1 MPPAGALYDCP
12 PLPLDEESR
21 LERLRILGLLDREPI
36 DQLDRLTRLITRH
49 FSLPIAMVSL
59 TDVNRQ
65 WFLARTGVTLCEIS
79 REHSFC
85 GHAILRPDIMQVQD
99 AKLDPRFADNPLV
112 TGEPHVVFYA
122 GRPLR
127 ALDGVVLGTLCLVDH
142 AARHLD
148 EEACRDLD
156 DFGRLVENTLHD
168 LERRH
173 QVRSLNQ
180 VLEDK
185 EHLFTLTFNQS
196 SVGMALSSVEGRW
209 LRANP
214 GLERLLGYSEQEMLT
229 RTWHAMTHPEDLP
242 RELALFTALL
252 AGQRQDYRLEKRMI
266 RADGSLCWVQLSV
279 TLCQSRT
286 MAPHMIAVFADLTER
301 KQVEAE
307 LLQLQ
312 QGLEQQVRER
322 TRELSSTVEQLHREM
337 QERGAVQQRLWQE
350 QRRLQ
355 HMLEHTSNAF
365 LELDEA
371 LVITGWNPASTTL
384 LGWHPEEMLGH
395 TLPTLLGSAHP
406 LLAQLIHP
414 ERAQRRLECD
424 IGTRSGRQV
433 PVEVS
438 AERYQ
443 FDGKVRLAL
452 FLHDISARR
461 QVLAEIERGRA
472 RLRAITDGLPVTISM
487 VSPEG
492 RYLFANQAYC
502 RYFGLDPERMREMS
516 VREVIGEAAYGRAI
530 AHLERALAGEQ
541 VSFENRF
548 ELPIGPRDL
557 RITMIPSRGDE
568 PGVYILGSDITEF
581 KALQNQL
588 EHEAAHD
595 PLTGLPNR
603 RAFTLRLSRELER
616 VRQNAETLGLLF
628 LDLDGFK
635 RINDQLGHHV
645 GDTLLQRFAS
655 VLSAEVRPG
664 DMVARLAGDE
674 FTIILPALRQPELEL
689 PALCERLLAAMAVP
703 ADVAGHLLPLAGSI
717 GGAICHSG
725 QYCHIDDLLHRADSA
740 MYRAKQAGKG
750 RFALDL

>member
-1 MPPAGALYDCP
+1 MIAP
-12 PLPLDEESR
+12 PLPRDEHSR
-21 LERLRILGLLDREPI
+21 LERLRILGLLDHEPI

-49 FSLPIAMVSL
+49 FALPIAMVSL

-65 WFLARTGVTLCEIS
+65 WFLARTGVDMCEIN

-85 GHAILRPDIMQVQD
+85 GHAILRPDIMQVPD
-99 AKLDPRFADNPLV
+99 ARRDLRFADNPLV
-112 TGEPHVVFYA
+112 TDDPGVVFYA

-142 AARHLD
+142 VPRHLD
-148 EEACRDLD
+148 EDACRDLD

-173 QVRSLNQ
+173 QVRTLNQ

-196 SVGMALSSVEGRW
+196 SVGMALSSLEGKW

-214 GLERLLGYSEQEMLT
+214 GLERLLGYSEHERLS
-229 RTWHAMTHPEDLP
+229 RTWLAMTHPEDLQ
-242 RELALFTALL
+242 REQPLFDALI

-266 RADGSLCWVQLSV
+266 RADGTQCWVQLSV

-301 KQVEAE
+301 KQAEAE
-307 LLQLQ
+307 LVRLQ
-312 QGLEQQVRER
+312 QGLEQQVQSR
-322 TRELSSTVEQLHREM
+322 TRELSRTVEQLHQEM
-337 QERGAVQQRLWQE
+337 RERGAMQQQLWQE

-365 LELDEA
+365 LELDA
-371 LVITGWNPASTTL
+371 NFIITGWNPASTTL
-384 LGWHPEEMLGH
+384 LGWHADEMLGRP
-395 TLPTLLGSAHP
+395 LFGLLGAEHP
-406 LLAQLIHP
+406 LLSLSGNPQSP
-414 ERAQRRLECD
+414 PRRLECD
-424 IGTRSGRQV
+424 IITRTGRHI
-433 PVEVS
+433 PVEVI

-443 FDGKVRLAL
+443 FDGKVRIAL
-452 FLHDISARR
+452 FLHDITARR

-502 RYFGLDPERMREMS
+502 RYFGLDTEQMREMS
-516 VREVIGEAAYGRAI
+516 VRDVIGEEAHGRAM
-530 AHLERALAGEQ
+530 AYVAKALAGEQ
-541 VSFENRF
+541 VSFEHRF
-548 ELPIGPRDL
+548 DLPIGRRDL

-568 PGVYILGSDITEF
+568 PGVYILGSDITKF
-581 KALQNQL
+581 KALQSQL

-616 VRQNAETLGLLF
+616 VRQNAEPLGLLF

-635 RINDQLGHHV
+635 GINDRLGHHV
-645 GDTLLQRFAS
+645 GDALLQRFAQ

-703 ADVAGHLLPLAGSI
+703 GDVAGHRLPLAGSI
-717 GGAICHSG
+717 GGALCHSG
-725 QYCHIDDLLHRADSA
+725 QYCHIDDLLHRADAA
-740 MYRAKQAGKG
+740 MYQAKQSGKG

>member
-1 MPPAGALYDCP
+1 MIAP
-12 PLPLDEESR
+12 PLPRDEHSR
-21 LERLRILGLLDREPI
+21 LERLRILGLLDHEPI

-49 FSLPIAMVSL
+49 FALPIAMVSL

-65 WFLARTGVTLCEIS
+65 WFLARTGVDMCEIN

-85 GHAILRPDIMQVQD
+85 GHAILRPDIMQVPD
-99 AKLDPRFADNPLV
+99 ARRDLRFADNPLV
-112 TGEPHVVFYA
+112 TDDPGVVFYA

-142 AARHLD
+142 VPRHLD
-148 EEACRDLD
+148 EDACRDLD

-173 QVRSLNQ
+173 QVRTLNQ

-196 SVGMALSSVEGRW
+196 SVGMALSSLEGKW

-214 GLERLLGYSEQEMLT
+214 GLERLLGYSEHEMLS
-229 RTWHAMTHPEDLP
+229 RTWLAMTHPEDLQ
-242 RELALFTALL
+242 REQPLFDALI

-266 RADGSLCWVQLSV
+266 RADGTQCWVQLSV

-301 KQVEAE
+301 KQAEAE
-307 LLQLQ
+307 LVRLQ
-312 QGLEQQVRER
+312 QGLEQQVQSR
-322 TRELSSTVEQLHREM
+322 TRELSRTVEQLHQEM
-337 QERGAVQQRLWQE
+337 RERGAMQQQLWQE

-365 LELDEA
+365 LELDA
-371 LVITGWNPASTTL
+371 NFIITGWNPASTTL
-384 LGWHPEEMLGH
+384 LGWHADEMLGRP
-395 TLPTLLGSAHP
+395 LFGLLGAEHP
-406 LLAQLIHP
+406 LLSLSGNPQSP
-414 ERAQRRLECD
+414 PRRLECD
-424 IGTRSGRQV
+424 IITRTGRHI
-433 PVEVS
+433 PVEVI

-443 FDGKVRLAL
+443 FDGKVRIAL
-452 FLHDISARR
+452 FLHDITARR

-502 RYFGLDPERMREMS
+502 RYFGLDTEQMREMS
-516 VREVIGEAAYGRAI
+516 VRDVIGEEAHGRAM
-530 AHLERALAGEQ
+530 AYVAKALAGEQ
-541 VSFENRF
+541 VSFEHRF
-548 ELPIGPRDL
+548 DLPIGRRDL

-568 PGVYILGSDITEF
+568 PGVYILGSDITKF
-581 KALQNQL
+581 KALQSQL

-616 VRQNAETLGLLF
+616 VRQNAEPLGLLF

-635 RINDQLGHHV
+635 GINDRLGHHV
-645 GDTLLQRFAS
+645 GDALLQRFAQ

-674 FTIILPALRQPELEL
+674 FTRHSAPA
-689 PALCERLLAAMAVP
+689 
-703 ADVAGHLLPLAGSI
+703 S
-717 GGAICHSG
+717 
-725 QYCHIDDLLHRADSA
+725 
-740 MYRAKQAGKG
+740 
-750 RFALDL
+750 

>member
-1 MPPAGALYDCP
+1 MIAPS
-12 PLPLDEESR
+12 LPLDEESR

-65 WFLARTGVTLCEIS
+65 WFLARTGVALCEIS

-85 GHAILRPDIMQVQD
+85 GHAILRPDIMQVPD
-99 AKLDPRFADNPLV
+99 ARLDPRFADNPLV
-112 TGEPHVVFYA
+112 TDEPHVVFYA

-142 AARHLD
+142 APRHLD
-148 EEACRDLD
+148 QEACRDLD

-185 EHLFTLTFNQS
+185 DHLFTLTFNQS
-196 SVGMALSSVEGRW
+196 SVGMALSSLEGKW

-214 GLERLLGYSEQEMLT
+214 GLERLLGYSEQAMLS

-242 RELALFTALL
+242 RELPLFNTLL

-266 RADGSLCWVQLSV
+266 RADGSQCWVQLSV
-279 TLCQSRT
+279 TLCHSRT
-286 MAPHMIAVFADLTER
+286 MAPHLIAVFADLTER
-301 KQVEAE
+301 KQAEAE

-312 QGLEQQVRER
+312 QGLERQVRER

-337 QERGAVQQRLWQE
+337 QERGAMQQRLWQE

-384 LGWHPEEMLGH
+384 LGWHPEEMLGR
-395 TLPTLLGSAHP
+395 TLPVLLGSAHP
-406 LLAQLIHP
+406 LLAQLTHP
-414 ERAQRRLECD
+414 QSAARRLECE
-424 IGTRSGRQV
+424 IGTHDGRRI
-433 PVEVS
+433 PVEVI

-443 FDGKVRLAL
+443 FDGKVRIAL
-452 FLHDISARR
+452 FLHDITARR

-502 RYFGLDPERMREMS
+502 RYFGLDAELM
-516 VREVIGEAAYGRAI
+516 REVIGDAAYGRAI

-548 ELPIGPRDL
+548 ELPIGQRDL

-645 GDTLLQRFAS
+645 GDALLQRFAS
-655 VLSAEVRPG
+655 VLSTEVRPG

-717 GGAICHSG
+717 GGALCHSG

-740 MYRAKQAGKG
+740 MYQAKQAGKG

>member
-1 MPPAGALYDCP
+1 M
-12 PLPLDEESR
+12 PLDEHSR
-21 LERLRILGLLDREPI
+21 LERLRILGLLDHEPI

-49 FSLPIAMVSL
+49 FALPIAMVSL

-65 WFLARTGVTLCEIS
+65 WFLARTGVDMCEIN

-85 GHAILRPDIMQVQD
+85 GHAILRPEIMQVPD
-99 AKLDPRFADNPLV
+99 ARRDLRFADNPLV
-112 TGEPHVVFYA
+112 TDDPGVVFYA

-142 AARHLD
+142 VPRHLD
-148 EEACRDLD
+148 EDACRDLD

-173 QVRSLNQ
+173 QVRTLNQ

-196 SVGMALSSVEGRW
+196 SVGMALSSLEGKW

-214 GLERLLGYSEQEMLT
+214 GLERLLGYSEHEMLS
-229 RTWHAMTHPEDLP
+229 RTWLAMTHPEDLQ
-242 RELALFTALL
+242 REQPLFDALI

-266 RADGSLCWVQLSV
+266 RADGTQCWVQLSV

-301 KQVEAE
+301 KQAEAE
-307 LLQLQ
+307 LVRLQ
-312 QGLEQQVRER
+312 QGLEQQVQSR
-322 TRELSSTVEQLHREM
+322 TRELSRTVEQLHQEM
-337 QERGAVQQRLWQE
+337 RERGAMQQQLWQE

-365 LELDEA
+365 LELDA
-371 LVITGWNPASTTL
+371 DFIITGWNPASTTL
-384 LGWHPEEMLGH
+384 LGWHADEMLGRP
-395 TLPTLLGSAHP
+395 LFGLLGAEHP
-406 LLAQLIHP
+406 LLSLSGNPQSP
-414 ERAQRRLECD
+414 PRRLECD
-424 IGTRSGRQV
+424 IITRTGRHI
-433 PVEVS
+433 PVEVI

-443 FDGKVRLAL
+443 FDGKVRIAL
-452 FLHDISARR
+452 FLHDITARR

-502 RYFGLDPERMREMS
+502 RYFGLDTEQMREMS
-516 VREVIGEAAYGRAI
+516 VRDVIGEEAHGRAM
-530 AHLERALAGEQ
+530 AYVAKALAGEQ
-541 VSFENRF
+541 VSFEHRF
-548 ELPIGPRDL
+548 DLPIGRRDL

-568 PGVYILGSDITEF
+568 PGVYILGSDITKF
-581 KALQNQL
+581 KALQSQL

-616 VRQNAETLGLLF
+616 VRQNAEPLGLLF

-635 RINDQLGHHV
+635 GINDRLGHHV
-645 GDTLLQRFAS
+645 GDALLQRFAQ

-703 ADVAGHLLPLAGSI
+703 GDVAGHRLPLAGSI
-717 GGAICHSG
+717 GGALCQSG
-725 QYCHIDDLLHRADSA
+725 QYCHIDDLLHRADAA
-740 MYRAKQAGKG
+740 MYQAKQSGKG

>member
-1 MPPAGALYDCP
+1 MIAPS
-12 PLPLDEESR
+12 LPLDEESR

-65 WFLARTGVTLCEIS
+65 WFLARTGVALCEIS

-85 GHAILRPDIMQVQD
+85 GHAILRPDIMQVPD
-99 AKLDPRFADNPLV
+99 ARLDPRFADNPLV
-112 TGEPHVVFYA
+112 TEEPHVVFYA

-142 AARHLD
+142 APRHLNQ
-148 EEACRDLD
+148 EACRDLD

-185 EHLFTLTFNQS
+185 DHLFTLTFNQS
-196 SVGMALSSVEGRW
+196 SVGMALSSLEGKW

-214 GLERLLGYSEQEMLT
+214 GLERLLGYSEQAMLS

-242 RELALFTALL
+242 RELPLFNALL

-266 RADGSLCWVQLSV
+266 RADGSQCWVQLSV
-279 TLCQSRT
+279 TLCHSRT
-286 MAPHMIAVFADLTER
+286 MAPHLIAVFADLTER
-301 KQVEAE
+301 KQAEAE

-312 QGLEQQVRER
+312 QGLERQVRER

-337 QERGAVQQRLWQE
+337 QERGAMQQRLWQE

-365 LELDEA
+365 LELDET

-384 LGWHPEEMLGH
+384 LGWHPEEMLGR
-395 TLPTLLGSAHP
+395 TLPALLGSAHP
-406 LLAQLIHP
+406 LLAQLTHP
-414 ERAQRRLECD
+414 QSAARRLECE
-424 IGTRSGRQV
+424 IGTHDGRRI
-433 PVEVS
+433 PVEVI

-443 FDGKVRLAL
+443 FDGKVRIAL
-452 FLHDISARR
+452 FLHDITARR

-502 RYFGLDPERMREMS
+502 RYFGLDAELMREMS
-516 VREVIGEAAYGRAI
+516 VREVIGDAAYGRAI
-530 AHLERALAGEQ
+530 THLERALAGEQ

-645 GDTLLQRFAS
+645 GDALLQRFAS

-717 GGAICHSG
+717 GGALCHSG

-740 MYRAKQAGKG
+740 MYQAKQAGKG

>member
-1 MPPAGALYDCP
+1 MIAP
-12 PLPLDEESR
+12 PLPRDEHSR
-21 LERLRILGLLDREPI
+21 LERLRILGLLDHEPI

-49 FSLPIAMVSL
+49 FALPIAMVSL

-65 WFLARTGVTLCEIS
+65 WFLARTGVDMCEIN

-85 GHAILRPDIMQVQD
+85 GHAILRPDIMQVPD
-99 AKLDPRFADNPLV
+99 ARRDLRFADNPLV
-112 TGEPHVVFYA
+112 TDDPGVVFYA

-142 AARHLD
+142 VPRHLD
-148 EEACRDLD
+148 EDACRDLD

-173 QVRSLNQ
+173 QVRTLNQ

-196 SVGMALSSVEGRW
+196 SVGMALSSLEGKW

-214 GLERLLGYSEQEMLT
+214 GLERLLGYSEHEMLS
-229 RTWHAMTHPEDLP
+229 RTWLAMTHPEDLQ
-242 RELALFTALL
+242 REQPLFDALI

-266 RADGSLCWVQLSV
+266 RADGTQCWVQLSV

-301 KQVEAE
+301 KQAEAE
-307 LLQLQ
+307 LVRLQ
-312 QGLEQQVRER
+312 QGLEQQVQSR
-322 TRELSSTVEQLHREM
+322 TSELSRTVEQLHQEM
-337 QERGAVQQRLWQE
+337 RERGAMQQQLWQE

-365 LELDEA
+365 LELDA
-371 LVITGWNPASTTL
+371 DFIITGWNPASTTL
-384 LGWHPEEMLGH
+384 LGWHADEMLGRP
-395 TLPTLLGSAHP
+395 LFGLLGAEHP
-406 LLAQLIHP
+406 LLSLSGNPQSP
-414 ERAQRRLECD
+414 PRRLECD
-424 IGTRSGRQV
+424 IITRTGRHI
-433 PVEVS
+433 PVEVI

-443 FDGKVRLAL
+443 FDGKVRIAL
-452 FLHDISARR
+452 FLHDITARR

-502 RYFGLDPERMREMS
+502 RYFGLDTEQMREMS
-516 VREVIGEAAYGRAI
+516 VRDVIGEEAHGRAM
-530 AHLERALAGEQ
+530 AYVAKALAGEQ
-541 VSFENRF
+541 VSFEHRF
-548 ELPIGPRDL
+548 DLPIGRRDL

-568 PGVYILGSDITEF
+568 PGVYILGSDITKF
-581 KALQNQL
+581 KALQSQL

-616 VRQNAETLGLLF
+616 VRQNAEPLGLLF

-635 RINDQLGHHV
+635 GINDRLGHHV
-645 GDTLLQRFAS
+645 GDALLQRFAQ

-703 ADVAGHLLPLAGSI
+703 GDVAGHRLPLAGSI
-717 GGAICHSG
+717 GGALCHSG
-725 QYCHIDDLLHRADSA
+725 QYCHIDDLLHRADAA
-740 MYRAKQAGKG
+740 MYQAKQSGKG

>member
-1 MPPAGALYDCP
+1 MIAP
-12 PLPLDEESR
+12 PLPRDEHSR
-21 LERLRILGLLDREPI
+21 LERLRILGLLDHEPI

-49 FSLPIAMVSL
+49 FALPIAMVSL

-65 WFLARTGVTLCEIS
+65 WFLARTGVDMCEIN

-85 GHAILRPDIMQVQD
+85 GHAILRPDIMQVPD
-99 AKLDPRFADNPLV
+99 ARRDLRFADNPLV
-112 TGEPHVVFYA
+112 TDDPGVVFYA

-142 AARHLD
+142 VPRHLD
-148 EEACRDLD
+148 EDACRDLD

-173 QVRSLNQ
+173 QVRTLNQ

-196 SVGMALSSVEGRW
+196 SVGMALSSLEGKW

-214 GLERLLGYSEQEMLT
+214 GLERLLGYSEHEMLS
-229 RTWHAMTHPEDLP
+229 RTWLAMTHPEDLQ
-242 RELALFTALL
+242 REQPLFDALI

-266 RADGSLCWVQLSV
+266 RADGTQCWVQLSV

-301 KQVEAE
+301 KQAEAE
-307 LLQLQ
+307 LVRLQ
-312 QGLEQQVRER
+312 QGLEQQVQSR
-322 TRELSSTVEQLHREM
+322 TRELSRTVEQLHQEM
-337 QERGAVQQRLWQE
+337 RERGAMQQQLWQE

-365 LELDEA
+365 LELDA
-371 LVITGWNPASTTL
+371 DFIITGWNPASTTL
-384 LGWHPEEMLGH
+384 LGWHADEMLGRP
-395 TLPTLLGSAHP
+395 LFGLLGADHP
-406 LLAQLIHP
+406 LLSLSGNPQSP
-414 ERAQRRLECD
+414 PRRLECD
-424 IGTRSGRQV
+424 IITRTGRHI
-433 PVEVS
+433 PVEVI

-443 FDGKVRLAL
+443 FDGKVRIAL
-452 FLHDISARR
+452 FLHDITARR

-502 RYFGLDPERMREMS
+502 RYFGLDTEQMREMS
-516 VREVIGEAAYGRAI
+516 VRDVIGEEAHGRAM
-530 AHLERALAGEQ
+530 AYVAKALAGEQ
-541 VSFENRF
+541 VSFEHRF
-548 ELPIGPRDL
+548 DLPIGRRDL

-568 PGVYILGSDITEF
+568 PGVYILGSDITKF
-581 KALQNQL
+581 KALQSQL

-616 VRQNAETLGLLF
+616 VRQNAEPLGLLF

-635 RINDQLGHHV
+635 GINDRLGHHV
-645 GDTLLQRFAS
+645 GDALLQRFAQ

-674 FTIILPALRQPELEL
+674 FTIILPALRQPAQEL

-703 ADVAGHLLPLAGSI
+703 GDVAGHRLPLAGSI
-717 GGAICHSG
+717 GGALCHSG
-725 QYCHIDDLLHRADSA
+725 QYCHIDDLLHRADAA
-740 MYRAKQAGKG
+740 MYRAKQSGKG
-750 RFALDL
+750 RFALDLSTA

>member
-1 MPPAGALYDCP
+1 MIAPS
-12 PLPLDEESR
+12 LPLDEESR

-65 WFLARTGVTLCEIS
+65 WFLARTGVALCEIS

-85 GHAILRPDIMQVQD
+85 GHAILRPDIMQVPD
-99 AKLDPRFADNPLV
+99 ARLDPRFADNPLV
-112 TGEPHVVFYA
+112 TEEPHVVFYA

-142 AARHLD
+142 VPRHLD
-148 EEACRDLD
+148 QEACRDLD

-185 EHLFTLTFNQS
+185 DHLFTLTFNQS
-196 SVGMALSSVEGRW
+196 SVGMALSSLEGKW

-214 GLERLLGYSEQEMLT
+214 GLERLLGYSEQAMLS

-242 RELALFTALL
+242 RELPLFNALL

-266 RADGSLCWVQLSV
+266 RADGSQCWVQLSV
-279 TLCQSRT
+279 TLCHSRT
-286 MAPHMIAVFADLTER
+286 MAPHLIAVFADLTER
-301 KQVEAE
+301 KQAEAE

-312 QGLEQQVRER
+312 QGLERQVRER

-337 QERGAVQQRLWQE
+337 QERGAMQQRLWQE

-384 LGWHPEEMLGH
+384 LGWHPEEMLGR
-395 TLPTLLGSAHP
+395 TLPALLGSAHP
-406 LLAQLIHP
+406 LLAQLTHP
-414 ERAQRRLECD
+414 QSAARRLECE
-424 IGTRSGRQV
+424 IGTHDGRRI
-433 PVEVS
+433 PVEVI

-443 FDGKVRLAL
+443 FDGKVRIAL
-452 FLHDISARR
+452 FLHDITVRR

-502 RYFGLDPERMREMS
+502 RYFGLDAELMREMS
-516 VREVIGEAAYGRAI
+516 VREVIGDAAYGRAI

-645 GDTLLQRFAS
+645 GDALLQRFAS

-717 GGAICHSG
+717 GGALCHSG

-740 MYRAKQAGKG
+740 MYQAKQAGKG

>member
-1 MPPAGALYDCP
+1 MPP
-12 PLPLDEESR
+12 PLPLDEHSR
-21 LERLRILGLLDREPI
+21 LERLRILGLLDHEPI

-49 FSLPIAMVSL
+49 FALPIAMVSL

-65 WFLARTGVTLCEIS
+65 WFLARTGGDMCEIN

-85 GHAILRPDIMQVQD
+85 GHAILRPDIMQVPD
-99 AKLDPRFADNPLV
+99 ARRDLRFADNPLV
-112 TGEPHVVFYA
+112 TDDPGVVFYA

-142 AARHLD
+142 VPRHLD
-148 EEACRDLD
+148 EDACRDLD

-173 QVRSLNQ
+173 QVRTLNQ
-180 VLEDK
+180 ELEDK

-196 SVGMALSSVEGRW
+196 SVGMALSSLEGKW

-214 GLERLLGYSEQEMLT
+214 GLERLLGYSEHEMLS
-229 RTWHAMTHPEDLP
+229 RTWLAMTHPEDLQ
-242 RELALFTALL
+242 REQPLFDALI

-266 RADGSLCWVQLSV
+266 RADGTQCWVQLSV

-301 KQVEAE
+301 KQAEAE
-307 LLQLQ
+307 LVRLQ
-312 QGLEQQVRER
+312 QGLEQQVQSR
-322 TRELSSTVEQLHREM
+322 TRELSRTVEQLHQEM
-337 QERGAVQQRLWQE
+337 RERGAMQQQLWQE

-365 LELDEA
+365 LELDA
-371 LVITGWNPASTTL
+371 DFIITGWNPASTTL
-384 LGWHPEEMLGH
+384 LGWHADEMLGRS
-395 TLPTLLGSAHP
+395 LSGLLGADHP
-406 LLAQLIHP
+406 LLSLSGNPQSP
-414 ERAQRRLECD
+414 PRRLECD
-424 IGTRSGRQV
+424 IITRTGRHI
-433 PVEVS
+433 PVEVI

-502 RYFGLDPERMREMS
+502 RYFGLDTEQMREMS
-516 VREVIGEAAYGRAI
+516 VRDVIGEEAHSRAMAYVAK
-530 AHLERALAGEQ
+530 ALSGEQ
-541 VSFENRF
+541 VSFEHRF
-548 ELPIGPRDL
+548 DLPIGRRDL

-581 KALQNQL
+581 KALQSQL

-616 VRQNAETLGLLF
+616 VRQNAEPLGLLF

-635 RINDQLGHHV
+635 GINDRLGHHV
-645 GDTLLQRFAS
+645 GDALLQRFAQ

-674 FTIILPALRQPELEL
+674 FTIILPALRQPAQEL

-703 ADVAGHLLPLAGSI
+703 GDVAGHRLPLAGSI
-717 GGAICHSG
+717 GGALCHSG
-725 QYCHIDDLLHRADSA
+725 QYCHIDDLLHRADAA
-740 MYRAKQAGKG
+740 MYQAKQAGKG
-750 RFALDL
+750 RFALDLSTA

>member
-1 MPPAGALYDCP
+1 MIAP
-12 PLPLDEESR
+12 PLPLDEHSR
-21 LERLRILGLLDREPI
+21 LERLRILGLLDHEPI

-49 FSLPIAMVSL
+49 FALPIAMVSL

-65 WFLARTGVTLCEIS
+65 WFLARTGVDMCEIN

-85 GHAILRPDIMQVQD
+85 GHAILRPDIMQVPD
-99 AKLDPRFADNPLV
+99 ARRDLRFADNPLV
-112 TGEPHVVFYA
+112 TDDPGVVFYA

-142 AARHLD
+142 VPRHLD

-173 QVRSLNQ
+173 QVRTLNQ

-196 SVGMALSSVEGRW
+196 SVGMALSSLEGKW

-214 GLERLLGYSEQEMLT
+214 GLERLLGYSEHEMLS
-229 RTWHAMTHPEDLP
+229 RTWLAMTHPEDLQ
-242 RELALFTALL
+242 REQPLFDALI

-266 RADGSLCWVQLSV
+266 RADGTQCWVQLSV

-301 KQVEAE
+301 KQAEAE
-307 LLQLQ
+307 LVRLQ
-312 QGLEQQVRER
+312 QGLEQQVQSR
-322 TRELSSTVEQLHREM
+322 TRELSRTVEQLHQEM
-337 QERGAVQQRLWQE
+337 RERGAMQQQLWQE
-350 QRRLQ
+350 QHRLQ

-365 LELDEA
+365 LELDA
-371 LVITGWNPASTTL
+371 DFIITGWNPASTTL
-384 LGWHPEEMLGH
+384 LGWHADEMLGRP
-395 TLPTLLGSAHP
+395 LFGLLGAEHP
-406 LLAQLIHP
+406 LLSLSGNPQSP
-414 ERAQRRLECD
+414 PRRLECD
-424 IGTRSGRQV
+424 IITRTGRHI
-433 PVEVS
+433 PVEVI

-443 FDGKVRLAL
+443 FDGKVRIAL
-452 FLHDISARR
+452 FLHDITARR

-502 RYFGLDPERMREMS
+502 RYFGLDTEQMREMS
-516 VREVIGEAAYGRAI
+516 VRDVIGEEAHGRAM
-530 AHLERALAGEQ
+530 AYVAKALAGEQ
-541 VSFENRF
+541 VSFEHRF
-548 ELPIGPRDL
+548 DLPIGRRDL

-568 PGVYILGSDITEF
+568 PGVYILGNDITEF
-581 KALQNQL
+581 KALQSQL

-616 VRQNAETLGLLF
+616 VRQNAEPLGLLF

-635 RINDQLGHHV
+635 GINDRLGHHV
-645 GDTLLQRFAS
+645 GDALLQRFAQ

-703 ADVAGHLLPLAGSI
+703 GDVAGHRLPLAGSI
-717 GGAICHSG
+717 GGALCHSG
-725 QYCHIDDLLHRADSA
+725 QYCHIDDLLHRADAA
-740 MYRAKQAGKG
+740 MYRAKQSGKG

>member
-1 MPPAGALYDCP
+1 MIAP

-99 AKLDPRFADNPLV
+99 ARLDPRFADNPLV

-384 LGWHPEEMLGH
+384 LGWHPEEMLGR
-395 TLPTLLGSAHP
+395 TLPALLGSAHP
-406 LLAQLIHP
+406 LLALLTHP

-443 FDGKVRLAL
+443 FDGKVHLAL

-461 QVLAEIERGRA
+461 QVLAEIERGRPGCGPSPTA
-472 RLRAITDGLPVTISM
+472 CRSPSAWSRPRGATCLPTR
-487 VSPEG
+487 PT
-492 RYLFANQAYC
+492 
-502 RYFGLDPERMREMS
+502 
-516 VREVIGEAAYGRAI
+516 AATSGWLPSGYGR
-530 AHLERALAGEQ
+530 
-541 VSFENRF
+541 
-548 ELPIGPRDL
+548 
-557 RITMIPSRGDE
+557 
-568 PGVYILGSDITEF
+568 
-581 KALQNQL
+581 
-588 EHEAAHD
+588 
-595 PLTGLPNR
+595 
-603 RAFTLRLSRELER
+603 
-616 VRQNAETLGLLF
+616 
-628 LDLDGFK
+628 
-635 RINDQLGHHV
+635 
-645 GDTLLQRFAS
+645 
-655 VLSAEVRPG
+655 
-664 DMVARLAGDE
+664 
-674 FTIILPALRQPELEL
+674 
-689 PALCERLLAAMAVP
+689 
-703 ADVAGHLLPLAGSI
+703 
-717 GGAICHSG
+717 
-725 QYCHIDDLLHRADSA
+725 
-740 MYRAKQAGKG
+740 
-750 RFALDL
+750 

>member
-1 MPPAGALYDCP
+1 MIAP
-12 PLPLDEESR
+12 PLPLDEHSR
-21 LERLRILGLLDREPI
+21 LERLRVLGLLDREPI

-65 WFLARTGVTLCEIS
+65 WFLARTGIGLCEIS
-79 REHSFC
+79 REQSFC
-85 GHAILRPDIMQVQD
+85 GHAILQPDIMQVPD
-99 AKLDPRFADNPLV
+99 ARLDPRFADNPLV
-112 TGEPHVVFYA
+112 TGAPQVVFYA

-142 AARHLD
+142 GARSLN

-185 EHLFTLTFNQS
+185 EHLFTLTFNQA
-196 SVGMALSSVEGRW
+196 SVGMALSSLEGQW
-209 LRANP
+209 LRTNP
-214 GLERLLGYSEQEMLT
+214 GLGRLLGYSEEEMLS

-242 RELALFTALL
+242 REQALFNALL
-252 AGQRQDYRLEKRMI
+252 AGECQDYRLEKRMI

-279 TLCQSRT
+279 TLCQSHTR
-286 MAPHMIAVFADLTER
+286 APHMIAVFADLTER
-301 KQVEAE
+301 KQAEAK
-307 LLQLQ
+307 LLRLQL
-312 QGLEQQVRER
+312 GLEQQVRER
-322 TRELSSTVEQLHREM
+322 TRELSNTVEQLHVEM

-365 LELDEA
+365 LELDES

-384 LGWHPEEMLGH
+384 LGWHPEEILGQP
-395 TLPTLLGSAHP
+395 LSRLLEAGHP
-406 LLAQLIHP
+406 LFSLLEAPQNP
-414 ERAQRRLECD
+414 PRRLECD
-424 IGTRSGRQV
+424 LGTRSGQRI
-433 PVEVS
+433 PVEVV

-443 FDGKVRLAL
+443 FDDKVRLAL
-452 FLHDISARR
+452 FLHDITPRR
-461 QVLAEIERGRA
+461 RVLAEIERGRA

-487 VSPEG
+487 ISPEG

-502 RYFGLDPERMREMS
+502 HYFGLDADSIREMS
-516 VREVIGEAAYGRAI
+516 IREVIGPEAHDMAMAQV
-530 AHLERALAGEQ
+530 ARALSGEQ
-541 VSFENRF
+541 VSYEHRLN
-548 ELPIGPRDL
+548 LPIGTRDL

-568 PGVYILGSDITEF
+568 PGVYILGDDITEYR
-581 KALQNQL
+581 ALQSQL

-595 PLTGLPNR
+595 PLTALPNR

-616 VRQNAETLGLLF
+616 VHQNGEPLGLLF

-635 RINDQLGHHV
+635 GINDRLGHHV
-645 GDTLLQRFAS
+645 GDALLQRFAS

-674 FTIILPALRQPELEL
+674 FTIILPALRQPEQEL
-689 PALCERLLAAMAVP
+689 PALCERLLAAMAIP
-703 ADVAGHLLPLAGSI
+703 ADVAGHSLPLAGSI
-717 GGAICHSG
+717 GGAISPSG
-725 QYCHIDDLLHRADSA
+725 QFCHIDDLLHRADAA

-750 RFALDL
+750 RFSLDFGYP

>member
-1 MPPAGALYDCP
+1 MIAPS
-12 PLPLDEESR
+12 LPRDEESR

-65 WFLARTGVTLCEIS
+65 WFLARTGVALCEIS

-85 GHAILRPDIMQVQD
+85 GHAILHPDIMQVPD
-99 AKLDPRFADNPLV
+99 ARLDPRFADNPLV
-112 TGEPHVVFYA
+112 TEEPHVVFYA

-142 AARHLD
+142 APRHLD
-148 EEACRDLD
+148 QEACRDLD

-185 EHLFTLTFNQS
+185 DHLFTLTFNQS
-196 SVGMALSSVEGRW
+196 SVGMALSSLEGKW

-214 GLERLLGYSEQEMLT
+214 GLERLLGYSEQAMLS

-242 RELALFTALL
+242 RELPLFNALL

-266 RADGSLCWVQLSV
+266 RADGSQCWVQLSV
-279 TLCQSRT
+279 TLCHSRT
-286 MAPHMIAVFADLTER
+286 MAPHLIAVFADLTER
-301 KQVEAE
+301 KQAEAE

-312 QGLEQQVRER
+312 QGLERQVRER

-337 QERGAVQQRLWQE
+337 QERGVMQQRLWQE

-384 LGWHPEEMLGH
+384 LGWHPEEMLGR
-395 TLPTLLGSAHP
+395 TLPVLLGSAHP
-406 LLAQLIHP
+406 LLAQLTHP
-414 ERAQRRLECD
+414 QSAARRLECE
-424 IGTRSGRQV
+424 IGTHDGRRI
-433 PVEVS
+433 PVEVI

-443 FDGKVRLAL
+443 FDGKVRIAL
-452 FLHDISARR
+452 FLHDITARR

-502 RYFGLDPERMREMS
+502 RYFGLDAELMREMS
-516 VREVIGEAAYGRAI
+516 VREVIGDAAYGRAI

-568 PGVYILGSDITEF
+568 SGVYILGSDITEF

-645 GDTLLQRFAS
+645 GDALLQRFAS

-717 GGAICHSG
+717 GGALCHSG

-740 MYRAKQAGKG
+740 MYQAKQAGKG

>member
-1 MPPAGALYDCP
+1 MIAP

-99 AKLDPRFADNPLV
+99 ARLDPRFADNPLV

-384 LGWHPEEMLGH
+384 LGWHPEEMLGR

-406 LLAQLIHP
+406 LLALLTHP

-502 RYFGLDPERMREMS
+502 RYFGLDPEQMREMS

-530 AHLERALAGEQ
+530 AHLEQALAGEQ

-595 PLTGLPNR
+595 PLTPAQPARFHPAPLPGAGAGASECRDPGAAVSRSR
-603 RAFTLRLSRELER
+603 RLQA
-616 VRQNAETLGLLF
+616 
-628 LDLDGFK
+628 
-635 RINDQLGHHV
+635 DQ
-645 GDTLLQRFAS
+645 R
-655 VLSAEVRPG
+655 SARPPRRRRP
-664 DMVARLAGDE
+664 VA
-674 FTIILPALRQPELEL
+674 ALRQR
-689 PALCERLLAAMAVP
+689 AQCR
-703 ADVAGHLLPLAGSI
+703 
-717 GGAICHSG
+717 GAP
-725 QYCHIDDLLHRADSA
+725 R
-740 MYRAKQAGKG
+740 
-750 RFALDL
+750 

>member
-1 MPPAGALYDCP
+1 MIAP
-12 PLPLDEESR
+12 PLPRDEHSR
-21 LERLRILGLLDREPI
+21 LERLRILGLLDHEPI

-49 FSLPIAMVSL
+49 FALPIAMVSL

-65 WFLARTGVTLCEIS
+65 WFLARTGVDMCEIN

-85 GHAILRPDIMQVQD
+85 GHAILRPDIMQVPD
-99 AKLDPRFADNPLV
+99 ARRDLRFADNPLV
-112 TGEPHVVFYA
+112 TDDPGVVFYA

-142 AARHLD
+142 VPRHLD
-148 EEACRDLD
+148 EDACRDLD

-173 QVRSLNQ
+173 QVRTLNQ

-196 SVGMALSSVEGRW
+196 SVGMALSSLEGKW

-214 GLERLLGYSEQEMLT
+214 GLERLLGYSEHEMLS
-229 RTWHAMTHPEDLP
+229 RTWLAMTHPEDLQ
-242 RELALFTALL
+242 REQPLFDALI

-266 RADGSLCWVQLSV
+266 RADGTQCWVQLSV

-301 KQVEAE
+301 KQAEAE
-307 LLQLQ
+307 LVRLQ
-312 QGLEQQVRER
+312 QGLEQQVQSR
-322 TRELSSTVEQLHREM
+322 TRELSRTVEQLHQEM
-337 QERGAVQQRLWQE
+337 RERGAMQQQLWQE

-365 LELDEA
+365 LELDA
-371 LVITGWNPASTTL
+371 NFIITGWNPASTTL
-384 LGWHPEEMLGH
+384 LGWHADEMLGRP
-395 TLPTLLGSAHP
+395 LFGLLGAEHP
-406 LLAQLIHP
+406 LLSLSGNPQSP
-414 ERAQRRLECD
+414 PRRLECD
-424 IGTRSGRQV
+424 IITRTGRHI
-433 PVEVS
+433 PVEVI

-443 FDGKVRLAL
+443 FDGKVRIAL
-452 FLHDISARR
+452 FLHDITARR

-502 RYFGLDPERMREMS
+502 RYFGLDTEQMREMS
-516 VREVIGEAAYGRAI
+516 VRDVIGEEAHGRAM
-530 AHLERALAGEQ
+530 AYVAKALAGEQ
-541 VSFENRF
+541 VSFEHRF
-548 ELPIGPRDL
+548 DLPIGRRDL

-568 PGVYILGSDITEF
+568 PGVYILGSDITKF
-581 KALQNQL
+581 KALQSQL

-616 VRQNAETLGLLF
+616 VRQNAEPLGLLF

-635 RINDQLGHHV
+635 GINDRLGHHV
-645 GDTLLQRFAS
+645 GDALLQRFAQ

-703 ADVAGHLLPLAGSI
+703 GDVAGHRLPLAGSI
-717 GGAICHSG
+717 GGALCHSG
-725 QYCHIDDLLHRADSA
+725 QYCHIDDLLHRA
-740 MYRAKQAGKG
+740 KQSGKG

>member
-1 MPPAGALYDCP
+1 MIAP
-12 PLPLDEESR
+12 PLPRDEHSR
-21 LERLRILGLLDREPI
+21 LERLRILGLLDHEPI

-49 FSLPIAMVSL
+49 FALPIAMVSL

-65 WFLARTGVTLCEIS
+65 WFLARTGVDMCEIN

-85 GHAILRPDIMQVQD
+85 GHAILRPDIMQVPD
-99 AKLDPRFADNPLV
+99 ARRDLRFADNPLV
-112 TGEPHVVFYA
+112 TDDPGVVFYA

-142 AARHLD
+142 VPRHLD
-148 EEACRDLD
+148 EDACRDLD

-173 QVRSLNQ
+173 QVRTLNQ

-196 SVGMALSSVEGRW
+196 SVGMALSSLEGKW

-214 GLERLLGYSEQEMLT
+214 GLERLLGYSEHEMLS
-229 RTWHAMTHPEDLP
+229 RTWLAMTHPEDLQ
-242 RELALFTALL
+242 REQPLFDALI

-266 RADGSLCWVQLSV
+266 RADGTQCWVQLSV

-301 KQVEAE
+301 KQAEAE
-307 LLQLQ
+307 LVRLQ
-312 QGLEQQVRER
+312 QGLEQQVQSR
-322 TRELSSTVEQLHREM
+322 TRELSRTVEQLHQEM
-337 QERGAVQQRLWQE
+337 RERGAMQQQLWQE

-365 LELDEA
+365 LELDA
-371 LVITGWNPASTTL
+371 NFIITGWNPASTTL
-384 LGWHPEEMLGH
+384 LGWHADEMLGRP
-395 TLPTLLGSAHP
+395 LFGLLGAEHP
-406 LLAQLIHP
+406 LLSLSGNPQSP
-414 ERAQRRLECD
+414 PRRLECD
-424 IGTRSGRQV
+424 IITRTGRHI
-433 PVEVS
+433 PVEVI

-443 FDGKVRLAL
+443 FDGKVRIAL
-452 FLHDISARR
+452 FLHDITARR

-502 RYFGLDPERMREMS
+502 RYFGLDTEQMREMS
-516 VREVIGEAAYGRAI
+516 VRDVIGEEAHGRAM
-530 AHLERALAGEQ
+530 AYVAKALAGEQ
-541 VSFENRF
+541 VSFEHRF
-548 ELPIGPRDL
+548 DLPIGRRDL

-568 PGVYILGSDITEF
+568 PGVYILGSDITKF
-581 KALQNQL
+581 KALQSQL

-616 VRQNAETLGLLF
+616 VRQNAEPLGLLF

-635 RINDQLGHHV
+635 GINDRLGHHV
-645 GDTLLQRFAS
+645 GDALLQRFAQ

-674 FTIILPALRQPELEL
+674 FTIILPALRQPAQEL

-703 ADVAGHLLPLAGSI
+703 GDVAGHRLPLAGSI
-717 GGAICHSG
+717 GGALCHSG
-725 QYCHIDDLLHRADSA
+725 QYCHIDDLLHRADAA
-740 MYRAKQAGKG
+740 MYRAKQSGKG

>member
-1 MPPAGALYDCP
+1 MIAP
-12 PLPLDEESR
+12 PLPRDEHSR
-21 LERLRILGLLDREPI
+21 LERLRILGLLDHEPI

-49 FSLPIAMVSL
+49 FALPIAMVSL

-65 WFLARTGVTLCEIS
+65 WFLARTGVDMCEIN

-85 GHAILRPDIMQVQD
+85 GHAILRPEIMQVPD
-99 AKLDPRFADNPLV
+99 ARRDLRFADNPLV
-112 TGEPHVVFYA
+112 TDDPGVVFYA

-142 AARHLD
+142 VPRHLD
-148 EEACRDLD
+148 EDACRDLD

-173 QVRSLNQ
+173 QVRTLNQ

-196 SVGMALSSVEGRW
+196 SVGMALSSLEGKW

-214 GLERLLGYSEQEMLT
+214 GLERLLGYSEHEMLS
-229 RTWHAMTHPEDLP
+229 RTWLAMTHPEDLQ
-242 RELALFTALL
+242 REQPLFDALI

-266 RADGSLCWVQLSV
+266 RADGTQCWVQLSV

-301 KQVEAE
+301 KQAEAE
-307 LLQLQ
+307 LVRLQ
-312 QGLEQQVRER
+312 QGLEQQVQSR
-322 TRELSSTVEQLHREM
+322 TSELSRTVEQLHQEM
-337 QERGAVQQRLWQE
+337 RERGAMQQQLWQE
-350 QRRLQ
+350 QHRLQ

-365 LELDEA
+365 LELDA
-371 LVITGWNPASTTL
+371 DFIITGWNPASTTL
-384 LGWHPEEMLGH
+384 LGWHADEMLGRP
-395 TLPTLLGSAHP
+395 LFGLLGADHP
-406 LLAQLIHP
+406 LLSLSDNPQSP
-414 ERAQRRLECD
+414 PRRLECD
-424 IGTRSGRQV
+424 IGTRTGRHI
-433 PVEVS
+433 PVEVI

-502 RYFGLDPERMREMS
+502 RYFGLDTEQMREMS
-516 VREVIGEAAYGRAI
+516 VRDVIGEEAHDRAMAYVAK
-530 AHLERALAGEQ
+530 ALSGEQ
-541 VSFENRF
+541 VSFERRF
-548 ELPIGPRDL
+548 DLPIGQRDL

-581 KALQNQL
+581 KALQSQL

-616 VRQNAETLGLLF
+616 VRQNAEPLGLLF

-635 RINDQLGHHV
+635 GINDRLGHQV
-645 GDTLLQRFAS
+645 GDALLQRFAQ

-674 FTIILPALRQPELEL
+674 FTIILPALRQPAQEL

-703 ADVAGHLLPLAGSI
+703 GDVAGHRLPLAGSI
-717 GGAICHSG
+717 GGALCHSG
-725 QYCHIDDLLHRADSA
+725 QYCHIDDLLHRADAA
-740 MYRAKQAGKG
+740 MYQAKQAGKG
-750 RFALDL
+750 RFALDLSTA

>member
-1 MPPAGALYDCP
+1 MIAP
-12 PLPLDEESR
+12 PLPRDEHSR
-21 LERLRILGLLDREPI
+21 LERLRILGLLDHEPI

-49 FSLPIAMVSL
+49 FALPIAMVSL

-65 WFLARTGVTLCEIS
+65 WFLARTGVDMCEIN

-85 GHAILRPDIMQVQD
+85 GHAILRPDIMQVPD
-99 AKLDPRFADNPLV
+99 ARRDLRFADNPLV
-112 TGEPHVVFYA
+112 TDDPGVVFYA

-142 AARHLD
+142 VPRHLD
-148 EEACRDLD
+148 EDACRDLD

-173 QVRSLNQ
+173 QVRTLNQ

-196 SVGMALSSVEGRW
+196 SVGMALSSLEGKW

-214 GLERLLGYSEQEMLT
+214 GLERLLGYSEHEMLS
-229 RTWHAMTHPEDLP
+229 RTWLAMTHPEDLQ
-242 RELALFTALL
+242 REQPLFDALI

-266 RADGSLCWVQLSV
+266 RADGTQCWVQLSV

-301 KQVEAE
+301 KQAEAE
-307 LLQLQ
+307 LVRLQ
-312 QGLEQQVRER
+312 QGLEQQVQSR
-322 TRELSSTVEQLHREM
+322 TRELSRTVEQLHQEM
-337 QERGAVQQRLWQE
+337 RERGAMQQQLWQE

-365 LELDEA
+365 LELDA
-371 LVITGWNPASTTL
+371 NFIITGWNPASTTL
-384 LGWHPEEMLGH
+384 LGWHADEMLGRP
-395 TLPTLLGSAHP
+395 LFGLLGAEHP
-406 LLAQLIHP
+406 LLSLSGNPQSP
-414 ERAQRRLECD
+414 PRRLECD
-424 IGTRSGRQV
+424 IITRTGRHI
-433 PVEVS
+433 PVEVI

-443 FDGKVRLAL
+443 FDGKVRIAL
-452 FLHDISARR
+452 FLHDITARR

-502 RYFGLDPERMREMS
+502 RYFGLDTEQMREMS
-516 VREVIGEAAYGRAI
+516 VRDVIGEEAHGRAM
-530 AHLERALAGEQ
+530 AYVAKALAGEQ
-541 VSFENRF
+541 VSFEHRF
-548 ELPIGPRDL
+548 DLPIGRRDL

-568 PGVYILGSDITEF
+568 PGVYILGSDITKF
-581 KALQNQL
+581 KALQSQL

-616 VRQNAETLGLLF
+616 VRQNAEPLGLLF

-635 RINDQLGHHV
+635 GINDRLGHHV
-645 GDTLLQRFAS
+645 GDALLQRFAQ

-703 ADVAGHLLPLAGSI
+703 GDVVGHRLPLAGSI
-717 GGAICHSG
+717 GGALCHSG
-725 QYCHIDDLLHRADSA
+725 QYCHIDDLLHRADAA
-740 MYRAKQAGKG
+740 MYQAKQSGKG